1 MVTFLLPDWVVPTE
15 YSGGTFAG
23 GVNPEALLD
32 LELLDNFEQLFDR
45 AVRLCQLAVEL
56 CVLLL
61 QLNDLLF
68 QADLGGGIGGFG
80 SLAGFCRSGLGCSVS
95 HSEYPVVCRGE
106 VFRGSPQMLKH
117 TVVRSQ

>member
-1 MVTFLLPDWVVPTE
+1 MNGHLLVAGLGGAGGVQR
-15 YSGGTFAG
+15 GTFAG

-32 LELLDNFEQLFDR
+32 LELVDNFEQLFDR

-68 QADLGGGIGGFG
+68 QACL
-80 SLAGFCRSGLGCSVS
+80 L
-95 HSEYPVVCRGE
+95 YT
-106 VFRGSPQMLKH
+106 SPSP
-117 TVVRSQ
+117 RDS